1 MGNSPSQNEALWA
14 AIARQPS
21 RVQQVLNQGR
31 ADLTDMSPPPKY
43 NLQGS
48 PLQAA
53 QKMKEKYMSTSMT
66 NLVHVYDQIIHLL
79 EGAMDEQIVEAVK
92 NGNKEQL
99 VKLHRAGGDIYQV
112 SKPTVSG
119 LKMGLLE
126 LAATLPGDR
135 NNIVEYLL
143 REDPQ
148 NAKAITFF
156 ATGQVGL
163 NTVAQNAGNP
173 NVANAIY
180 YAMGRAL
187 IHASQNG
194 QLDSDAVTRLVKV
207 FGVDVDF
214 LDEEQ
219 DRSTPLM
226 YAVLGKKTDLVKLLV
241 DEGADPEMQNDRG
254 QTAMGI
260 CRHSETRNAQI
271 ETILKNAITNK
282 HIRRAV
288 MESGMTLTVADLQE
302 SCPQGF
308 NVNAADKEGNSLLC
322 LTIIHNC
329 SMDILTTLV
338 TSYSANINLQNHSG
352 EGPVELAVK
361 SDRPDVL
368 EMLLQHGADMK
379 RPRWTL
385 LDFAKDHNASEEVCA
400 VIKTEANA
408 RLWRSVDQGKED
420 NLKESLLVGADIN
433 FCYHSDDHRN
443 VINGWTPL
451 HLAVDRENVD
461 ILKLL
466 CEMKAEI
473 NKGEEKGGKPPL
485 AFAIERGNFQMV
497 QLLHR
502 FGADIH
508 RQCNHGNTP
517 LIYSAIGGHVPIL
530 HFLLKLGAD
539 ENKRNVEGKS
549 ALDEAIRGNQDDIVN
564 TLNELDYDHSLPGKT
579 ERGHSK
585 PSDSVDV
592 CPPVTVPE
600 TRIMTLPMIP
610 LESGF
615 RKVAGGLLGTTLNEK
630 LMEAAQRGDYDNAAL
645 AVADGAD
652 IRYRNKR
659 GHTAMDE
666 ARLSAEKF
674 RQEANRQTDPNMK
687 TYKIGQYNMCLQC
700 SDQLVRILVN
710 GQLIK
715 AVQRETLERV
725 QTLHKVGGNINQ
737 CSDTMP
743 LGLVGILC
751 QSQDKPEILNYL
763 VECDQTNLR
772 TLCVTDQNQKSP
784 LDYAKERGFTRL
796 ETYIVGRLG
805 VWLKAAVKQN
815 KAEDCMVLLQRG
827 AAPEIADGN
836 TSSNIAQAVL
846 QGNLEMV
853 KHLVTYGADP
863 GWIFPDGKSTVT
875 VAQEKWSFDIA
886 EYLKQKMKNK
896 QVREAARQGDVEAVM
911 RLHRE
916 GADID
921 ELTYNGNT
929 ATRIAVQSGNLRLV
943 HYLLS
948 HGASLFHRFNATT
961 LVKEAADLGNTDME
975 EYIRHVGQRRYHEAL
990 RHGDI
995 NELKAI
1001 FSLQG
1006 IDLTTLP
1013 DGETAGTLVTKN
1025 NHGEEVARLLKEH
1038 GVEFVTKN
1046 DKGEFPLGLAAQ
1058 NGDFA
1063 LVKFLVRECGV
1074 NKAEVDRHGKTAAQI
1089 AREAGYTQTAH
1100 FLETDELPEEEEIEK
1115 EKPKFS
1121 DAELINATKKGN
1133 MKIIDA
1139 FIKEKYQNRLRK
1151 IKICKQLIYE
1161 ATRRN
1166 AQEILKKLKDHL
1178 KELEEDT
1185 SERKLTGSR
1194 NVQKIL
1200 DSFLNGMVKR
1210 FANVDNIDD
1219 IEDESYLSNISQKV
1233 KTKTTMLYTDPTEAI
1248 ADDAEKLFDRADD
1261 VNQKMANLEVTRES
1275 IYTEITDREDKAKK
1289 AVTPRERL
1297 KHGAELELLKEE
1309 MVQAHAMQAILTIEQ
1324 AAIKRKQQA
1333 NERFK
1338 ENKGEKYVFFE
1349 TFRSKLHTWLA
1360 RCEAACGGIKT
1371 KDGGST
1377 VELFGEDEEVA
1388 DPEKHSN
1395 QSIVA
1400 ALNAMKSRAT
1410 RAIQFTRPK
1419 GKKEAKQIDFVV
1431 VMAELDRT
1439 ITNAA
1444 FYLTLCY
1451 AEQIKILQGAA
1462 ALNINPQDRAH
1473 NPVEYLSDYC
1483 VSHIMTS
1490 FKRGEFGN
1498 PNSPPIQLDMVL
1510 YETIFLTTFAN
1521 PDNVHQTLIERAS
1534 RCEVT
1539 IHQPRGARRCPLLY
1553 LLQKGGLRSK
1563 GGTSYTIDDTDT
1575 NNCGFYWVT
1584 DSLAANVEKFWR
1596 ENGVAF
1602 DKTEGGDECIDL
1614 YRADESETSTAQQ
1627 ILEWR
1632 VDTYLQTEGIT
1643 RQNLENSAVSAEERA
1658 KDWFYTIKD
1667 DVDTWKAQ
1675 NKTWEEKMEE
1685 KFKDFQTM
1693 VNAENSQHKNETRS
1707 NIKKAE
1713 TDQNN
1718 FKKTMASNFAQHKT
1732 DVQNMYE
1739 NHKAALTTLHQEGM
1753 EMLQTQFETFKN
1765 QQKMRQEDFEKEMR
1779 RDFGFLSDELRQQV
1793 NEATSR
1799 MEQDIHSLGQ
1809 ELQSRMKVVEEQQ
1822 QEMHQMVQKTL
1833 QDMRAE
1839 QRKAENEMHN
1849 KYTEHD
1855 TSIKL
1860 ALDRQT
1866 KTNEKMEK
1874 ARNAWEKTADGKL
1887 RSFDDKLS
1895 RWNKNLE
1902 TKIQKVQEAIKHN
1915 IDMALKNAGNNFNG

>member
-1233 KTKTTMLYTDPTEAI
+1233 KTKTTMLYSDPKGAI
-1248 ADDAEKLFDRADD
+1248 ADDAEKLSDRADD
-1261 VNQKMANLEVTRES
+1261 VNQKMASLEITGEN
-1275 IYTEITDREDKAKK
+1275 IYTEISDIEDKAKK
-1289 AVTPRERL
+1289 AVTPLERL
-1297 KHGAELELLKEE
+1297 KLYADLELLKKE

-1333 NERFK
+1333 NDRFK

-1349 TFRSKLHTWLA
+1349 TFRSKLHTWLV

-1371 KDGGST
+1371 KDGSST
-1377 VELFGEDEEVA
+1377 VKLFGKDEDVA
-1388 DPEKHSN
+1388 NPEKSSN

-1400 ALNAMKSRAT
+1400 ALSAMKNRAT
-1410 RAIQFTRPK
+1410 RGIQFTRPI

-1439 ITNAA
+1439 ITNVA

-1462 ALNINPQDRAH
+1462 VQNPQDSPQDGAL
-1473 NPVEYLSDYC
+1473 NPVECLSDYC

-1490 FKRGEFGN
+1490 FKRGEIGN

-1510 YETIFLTTFAN
+1510 YETIFFTTFAN
-1521 PDNVHQTLIERAS
+1521 PDNLHQTLIEDAS
-1534 RCEVT
+1534 MCKLT
-1539 IHQPRGARRCPLLY
+1539 IPQERDTRRCTLLD
-1553 LLQKGGLRSK
+1553 LLQKGELRSK
-1563 GGTSYTIDDTDT
+1563 ARTYTIKNYTDT
-1575 NNCGFYWVT
+1575 NNCGFYMVT

-1602 DKTEGGDECIDL
+1602 DKTEGEDECIDL

-1643 RQNLENSAVSAEERA
+1643 RQNLETSAMSAEERA

-1667 DVDTWKAQ
+1667 NVDTLQAQ
-1675 NKTWEEKMEE
+1675 NKTWTEKMEE
-1685 KFKDFQTM
+1685 EFKDFQEM
-1693 VNAENSQHKNETRS
+1693 VNAENSHHKNETRS
-1707 NIKKAE
+1707 NIQKAE
-1713 TDQNN
+1713 ADQNN
-1718 FKKTMASNFAQHKT
+1718 FKKTMASNFDQHRI
-1732 DVQNMYE
+1732 DVQNMFE
-1739 NHKAALTTLHQEGM
+1739 NHKAAMASLHREGM
-1753 EMLQTQFETFKN
+1753 EVLKAQFKAFEN
-1765 QQKMRQEDFEKEMR
+1765 QQKTRQEDFEKEMR
-1779 RDFGFLSDELRQQV
+1779 DAFESLSDKLIKDV
-1793 NEATSR
+1793 NEATSL
-1799 MEQDIHSLGQ
+1799 MKQDIDSRGQ
-1809 ELQSRMKVVEEQQ
+1809 ELQNTMKEAEKQQ
-1822 QEMHQMVQKTL
+1822 QKMLQMVK
-1833 QDMRAE
+1833 
-1839 QRKAENEMHN
+1839 KAEDGMQKKRKDWERRLNILEN
-1849 KYTEHD
+1849 K
-1855 TSIKL
+1855 I
-1860 ALDRQT
+1860 
-1866 KTNEKMEK
+1866 
-1874 ARNAWEKTADGKL
+1874 
-1887 RSFDDKLS
+1887 
-1895 RWNKNLE
+1895 
-1902 TKIQKVQEAIKHN
+1902 
-1915 IDMALKNAGNNFNG
+1915 